1 MWMRCL
7 LLAVAVGLPSP
18 TAVPAAEKP
27 EHLAG
32 WGKPTD
38 PDGDCK
44 IKLDKKVLTMK
55 LPGAAHDFAGELE
68 RWNAPRVMSKVDGD
82 FILEV
87 KVSGTFAPTPES
99 TIPGRLAYN
108 GAGIL
113 LVSDKDNHLS
123 LQRGAV
129 NFGDRTRHYLNF
141 ELRKDAKLPISLY
154 EVELE
159 DKPVFLRVERR
170 GGKVYGMGSHDGVKW
185 QSYDPIEVDFPPA
198 LEVGVVGIS
207 SSKGLFDCELE
218 GLTLFRKAE
227 IKEPGK

>member
-1 MWMRCL
+1 MWIRYS
-7 LLAVAVGLPSP
+7 LLALVVGLPTP
-18 TAVPAAEKP
+18 IPAAEKLAP
-27 EHLAG
+27 LAG
-32 WGKPTD
+32 WGTLSD
-38 PDGDCK
+38 PDSDCT
-44 IKLDKKVLTMK
+44 IKLNKKTLTMK

-87 KVSGTFAPTPES
+87 KVDGKFAPTPES
-99 TIPGRLAYN
+99 SIPGRRAYN

-123 LQRGAV
+123 LQRGSV
-129 NFGDRTRHYLNF
+129 NLGDKTRHYLNF
-141 ELRKDAKLPISLY
+141 ELRKDAKLSISLY

-170 GGKVYGMGSHDGVKW
+170 GSKVYGMGSHDGIKW
-185 QSYDPIEVDFPPA
+185 QSYDPIEVNFPPA

-207 SSKGLFDCELE
+207 SSKGLFECDLE
-218 GLTLFRKAE
+218 GLSLFRKTE
-227 IKEPGK
+227 IKVPEK